1 MTWKI
6 EKRSYSSNPWR
17 LVDENGH
24 EVYEE
29 VTMDHPDLGKS
40 RVSMPVC
47 GNTKQAVMD
56 RVLEGFAKMRSV
68 VGKRT
73 AALRIIQTWASCDS
87 SSPDTREKA
96 MADIQHQCVD
106 ALSCTAD
113 ETNQKEDE

>member
-1 MTWKI
+1 MWTIK
-6 EKRSYSSNPWR
+6 KLGYSSNPWR
-17 LVDENGH
+17 LVDEKGL

-56 RVLEGFAKMRSV
+56 RVLDGFVKMRFV

-73 AALRIIQTWASCDS
+73 EALRIIQTWASCDS

-96 MADIQHQCVD
+96 MADIVGKCKS
-106 ALSCTAD
+106 ALS
-113 ETNQKEDE
+113 